1 MVSYS
6 CGLFSTY
13 SVNPFSTGDFGEKCY
28 FQLVKPFS
36 AYIHLLTTQNVVC
49 KSGIHISLCLQC
61 QIEILR
67 SGHTF
72 TESKKRCWPQDL
84 HLCYLPSYLISSFD
98 ISSFLFSLFFTI
110 HNIHYFCNTICF
122 CKKAR
127 QGFWNHFKEHV
138 NTSTPWEKFIITQIL

>member
-1 MVSYS
+1 MVSYP

-13 SVNPFSTGDFGEKCY
+13 SVSPFSTGDFGEKYY

-36 AYIHLLTTQNVVC
+36 AYMHLLTTQNIVC
-49 KSGIHISLCLQC
+49 KSGIHI
-61 QIEILR
+61 R
-67 SGHTF
+67 FGHTF
-72 TESKKRCWPQDL
+72 TESKKQCWPQDL

-98 ISSFLFSLFFTI
+98 ISTFFFSLFFTI
-110 HNIHYFCNTICF
+110 HNIHYFCNTKCF

-138 NTSTPWEKFIITQIL
+138 NLQAHHGKSSLLLKFSSPS